1 MYEFL
6 SGATAMACLVVCLFF
21 VRFWRE
27 THDRLFFWFS
37 VAFGVF
43 SVNRVAIALAR
54 PSAESTPYFFIL
66 RLVAF
71 LLIAFAIIDKNR
83 QR

>member
-1 MYEFL
+1 MFEFL
-6 SGATAMACLVVCLFF
+6 SGATAMACLVVSLFF
-21 VRFWRE
+21 LRFWRE
-27 THDRLFFWFS
+27 THDRLFFWFA

-43 SVNRVAIALAR
+43 FVNRTALAVAH
-54 PSAESTPYFFIL
+54 PSAESTPYFYVL

-83 QR
+83 RR